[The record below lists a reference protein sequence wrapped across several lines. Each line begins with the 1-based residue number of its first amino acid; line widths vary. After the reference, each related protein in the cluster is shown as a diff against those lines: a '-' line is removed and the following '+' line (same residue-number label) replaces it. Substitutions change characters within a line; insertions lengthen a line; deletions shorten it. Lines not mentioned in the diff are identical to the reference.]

1 MGARTRAE
9 RMGAQ
14 MRSKY
19 RAVPIDT
26 PDGHFDSMG
35 EFARW
40 QDLKLLEKGKVIHGL
55 KRQVKFELI
64 PATVLPNG
72 KKQRAV
78 TYVADFRYYDSR
90 EGKWITEDY
99 KGYQTEVYKLK
110 KKLVYYI
117 YGIEIKET
125 GRQDL

>member
-1 MGARTRAE
+1 MEKGKT
-9 RMGAQ
+9 

-35 EFARW
+35 EYARW
-40 QDLKLLEKGKVIHGL
+40 KDLKLLEKGKVIHGL

-125 GRQDL
+125 GRKDL

>member
-1 MGARTRAE
+1 
-9 RMGAQ
+9 

-26 PDGHFDSMG
+26 EDGHFDSMG
-35 EFARW
+35 EYARW
-40 QDLKLLEKGKVIHGL
+40 QDLKLMQRGGLISGL

-64 PATVLPNG
+64 PKQKSKDG
-72 KKQRAV
+72 KNVQPV
-78 TYVADFRYYDSR
+78 EYIADFRYYDKR
-90 EGKWITEDY
+90 TGQWVTEDF
-99 KGYQTEVYKLK
+99 KGMRTDVYKLK
-110 KKLVYYI
+110 KKLMLWR

>member
-1 MGARTRAE
+1 
-9 RMGAQ
+9 

-19 RAVPIDT
+19 KAVPIDT

-40 QDLKLLEKGKVIHGL
+40 EDLKLMQRGGLISGL

-78 TYVADFRYYDSR
+78 TYVADFRYYDTR
-90 EGKWITEDY
+90 EGKWVTEDY

>member
-1 MGARTRAE
+1 
-9 RMGAQ
+9 

-26 PDGHFDSMG
+26 ADGHFDSMG

-40 QDLKLLEKGKVIHGL
+40 EDLKLMQRGGLISGL

-64 PATVLPNG
+64 PKQKTKDG
-72 KKQRAV
+72 KNVQPV
-78 TYVADFRYYDSR
+78 EYIADFRYYDKRTSQ
-90 EGKWITEDY
+90 WVTEDF
-99 KGYQTEVYKLK
+99 KGMRTDVYKLK
-110 KKLVYYI
+110 KKLMLWR

-125 GRQDL
+125 GRKDL

>member
-1 MGARTRAE
+1 M
-9 RMGAQ
+9 
-14 MRSKY
+14 SKY

-35 EFARW
+35 EYARW
-40 QDLKLLEKGKVIHGL
+40 QDLKLLERGGVITGL
-55 KRQVKFELI
+55 KRQIKFELI
-64 PATVLPNG
+64 PATTLPNG

-78 TYVADFRYYDSR
+78 NYVADFRYYDSR
-90 EGKWITEDY
+90 SGAWVTEDF

-110 KKLVYYI
+110 KKLVFYI

-125 GRQDL
+125 GRKDL